1 LRKFFQSGVTAGIQ
15 PAHARRLNTLLAALN
30 TANTPLDMEISGF
43 RLHPLHN
50 TQPQRWSVHVNAN
63 WRMTF
68 AFEDGNAQ
76 TVDYEDYH

>member
-1 LRKFFQSGVTAGIQ
+1 MDI
-15 PAHARRLNTLLAALN
+15 P
-30 TANTPLDMEISGF
+30 GF
-43 RLHPLHN
+43 RLHSLHN